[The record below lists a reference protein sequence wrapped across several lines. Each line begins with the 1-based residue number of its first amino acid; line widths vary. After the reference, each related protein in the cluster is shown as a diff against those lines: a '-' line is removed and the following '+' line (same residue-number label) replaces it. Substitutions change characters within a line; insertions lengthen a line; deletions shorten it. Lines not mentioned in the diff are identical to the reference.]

1 MSVAKSKGFGNKD
14 ILIVLLSSDDISNDE
29 VQDKFT
35 SLLSYCESF
44 EVTKS
49 NNKNLKYTFVFKE

>member
-1 MSVAKSKGFGNKD
+1 MAKSKKFGNKD
-14 ILIVLLSSDDISNDE
+14 TLIVILSSDDISNDE

-49 NNKNLKYTFVFKE
+49 SNKNLKYTFVLKE